1 MKTHFYFSAISKIP
15 GYYKSQMIRTE
26 HTTKDAE
33 VEQVFHKFYIRI
45 LRILGISTNLFFHK
59 FVLLITWYY
68 FLKCIIY
75 YLKNSQNIATYT
87 NIFLRYW
94 NSKFSFKNEWK
105 LNYSEHNNL
114 FQISPSLVQFNLGSN
129 VAWSGPM
136 NISPSFSPGRETNVL
151 ARQTVMAE
159 ETQELAVED
168 EVWKMHLRK

>member
-1 MKTHFYFSAISKIP
+1 
-15 GYYKSQMIRTE
+15 
-26 HTTKDAE
+26 
-33 VEQVFHKFYIRI
+33 
-45 LRILGISTNLFFHK
+45 L
-59 FVLLITWYY
+59 
-68 FLKCIIY
+68 
-75 YLKNSQNIATYT
+75 
-87 NIFLRYW
+87 
-94 NSKFSFKNEWK
+94 K